1 MILNNLVNT
10 QSSVAIEIS
19 ESIENGFL
27 PQSILLT
34 GPSGSS
40 RLTAAFDMAF
50 YLSGNMKG
58 RDLLSASNIIYFPSR
73 NLQSQKDAAI
83 SLFDRQRTKASR
95 LFLISTIRTILMQY
109 HPALLGF
116 CPASMNS
123 YFAAAE
129 EIGSAIME
137 FEDDRDYSDKEI
149 KALLKLLK
157 DKLTPQFITR
167 GRKSQ
172 TVSIDEIRA
181 IQKYFSEGQ
190 DEKFAIIENLEESNE
205 GAKNSLL
212 KILEEPYP
220 HCHIFLIS
228 NNPQRLLQTILSR
241 VRKFTFPA
249 LGEKTVSEFLSRQYS
264 LYRKYDSFETFFF
277 EEGTGEEE
285 RAKLVSYSKM
295 FANALLGIESLTEE
309 DRSATL
315 AYVDNISFYKYFRNR
330 VIAEI
335 RQKMLEGAVS
345 ASKSRKLLEI
355 MNKWAILSDVYNMSQ
370 RVAIDSI
377 IREAN
382 SVK

>member
-1 MILNNLVNT
+1 MILSNLANT
-10 QSSVAIEIS
+10 QNSVASEIS

-27 PQSILLT
+27 PQSILLS
-34 GPSGSS
+34 GPAGSS
-40 RLTAAFDMAF
+40 RLTAAFDIAF

-58 RDLLSASNIIYFPSR
+58 RDVLAASNIIYFPSR
-73 NLQSQKDAAI
+73 NLQAQKDAAI
-83 SLFDRQRTKASR
+83 SLFERQRTKASR
-95 LFLISTIRTILMQY
+95 LFLISTVRTILMQY
-109 HPALLGF
+109 HPALIGF
-116 CPASMNS
+116 CPSSMNS

-129 EIGSAIME
+129 EIGSAILE
-137 FEDDRDYSDKEI
+137 FEDDREYSDKEI

-167 GRKSQ
+167 GRKTQ

-241 VRKFTFPA
+241 VRKFSFPA
-249 LGEKTVSEFLSRQYS
+249 LGEKDVSDFLSRQFS

-277 EEGTGEEE
+277 EEGTGEDE
-285 RAKLVSYSKM
+285 RERLVSYSKK
-295 FANALLGIESLTEE
+295 FANVLIGIERINDE
-309 DRSATL
+309 DRSAVL
-315 AYVDNISFYKYFRNR
+315 SLVDNASFYRYFRSR
-330 VIAEI
+330 VISEI
-335 RQKMLEGAVS
+335 RAKMLDGSIS
-345 ASKSRKLLEI
+345 ALKSRKLLEI

-377 IREAN
+377 IREAE